1 MAKQILNAGVTN
13 NDKSGDT
20 LRAGALK
27 IKANFDEIYGALATD
42 GLNISGGNLL
52 KTGSYAD
59 LRNKPNF
66 ATVATTGSFNDLLD
80 KPSLVTSTATPE
92 TLVGFEGQSAGQIA
106 FDGNN
111 LYVSVG
117 AYDGETSIWKYIPW
131 GGGGTSQGYNYTHNQ
146 NPTIAGGFSLD
157 NEDPTLATVAYISTR
172 DVNEND
178 IHPFYQ
184 YIFDN
189 NLEANLEVISA
200 TNPQNR
206 ALFRV
211 TSLTEMG
218 SGESEYYEVGL
229 QPIISTTGMTIGSGV
244 WDLHF
249 DFTGPT
255 SESTIHG
262 DITFDGVKII
272 GAGTASG
279 DGNGYATLELV
290 PDNNLYA
297 NHQYLVVDPTVPSH
311 IHIRAGGTPEQSNAE
326 LYLGAE
332 NNHVRVFDNQGVRIQ
347 NQNYNQQFWYYADT
361 TDFITGSWFQENGA
375 YYIQFTTTNPTMVSK
390 FWEFTN
396 GGQNRV
402 VVNANDTLEYG
413 GSASNP
419 SPDVYK
425 VQVLTPPPS
434 NPVILTS
441 LEFQLWVTS
450 TNSLELQNNDFRV
463 DVQDDIR
470 MFGRDIFRFVNYSI
484 EEPIEITTD
493 YDINSWTWRF
503 QPDGRLQF
511 PANGYLNVSTT
522 VPSSSIGSVGD
533 KTGTVVFDSSHIYY
547 CIADYDG
554 ATNIWKRV
562 AWANDT
568 W

>member
-66 ATVATTGSFNDLLD
+66 ATIATTGSFDDLLD

-92 TLVGFEGQSAGQIA
+92 TLIGFEGQSAGQIA

-111 LYVSVG
+111 LYVSVS

-131 GGGGTSQGYNYTHNQ
+131 GGGGTTQGYNYAHNQ
-146 NPTIAGGFSLD
+146 DPTIDGGLSLD
-157 NEDPTLATVAYISTR
+157 NDDPELATVAYVSVK
-172 DVNEND
+172 DVNGND

-184 YIFDN
+184 YVFDN
-189 NLEANLEVISA
+189 NLNFLLEIISA
-200 TNPQNR
+200 TNPANR

-211 TSLTEMG
+211 TGVQEMNVG
-218 SGESEYYEVGL
+218 GAEYYEL
-229 QPIISTTGMTIGSGV
+229 NLDNITHTTGMTIGSGV

-249 DFTGPT
+249 DFTGT
-255 SESTIHG
+255 ANTGNVS
-262 DITFDGVKII
+262 FDDVKII
-272 GAGTASG
+272 GSGTASG

-297 NHQYLVVDPTVPSH
+297 NGQYLVIDPTAPSH
-311 IHIRAGGTPEQSNAE
+311 IHIRAGGPQDQSNAD
-326 LYLGAE
+326 LFLGGE
-332 NNHVRVFDNQGVRIQ
+332 NNYVRVRDNQGIRLQ
-347 NQNYNQQFWYYADT
+347 NQYYTDQFWYYTDSNDFT
-361 TDFITGSWFQENGA
+361 TGTWYEENGN
-375 YYIQFTTTNPTMVSK
+375 YYVEFTTTNQTMISK
-390 FWEFTN
+390 FWDFTN
-396 GGQNRV
+396 GGQNRLII
-402 VVNANDTLEYG
+402 NQNDNVEYG

-419 SPDVYK
+419 SADVYK
-425 VQVLTPPPS
+425 VQVLTAPPTSPT
-434 NPVILTS
+434 NLTS
-441 LEFQLWVTS
+441 LEFQIFVTN
-450 TNSLELQNNDFRV
+450 TNYLQIENNDFRV

-493 YDINSWTWRF
+493 YDNQSWTWRF
-503 QPDGRLQF
+503 QPDGRLDF
-511 PANGYLNVSTT
+511 PDGGGLRVSNF
-522 VPSSSIGSVGD
+522 VPSSSVGSLGN
-533 KTGTVVFDSSHIYY
+533 KAGMVVFDTTHLYY
-547 CIADYDG
+547 CVQDYDG
-554 ATNIWKRV
+554 TTNIWKRV
-562 AWANDT
+562 AWSNDT